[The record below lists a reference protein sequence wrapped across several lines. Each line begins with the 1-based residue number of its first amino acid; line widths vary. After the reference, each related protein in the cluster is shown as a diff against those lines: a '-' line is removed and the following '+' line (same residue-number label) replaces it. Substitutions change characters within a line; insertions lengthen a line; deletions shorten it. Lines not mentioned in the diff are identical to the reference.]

1 MFSSPSKQHI
11 QGRVSLVL
19 AAMVG
24 LLAAAGIALSLA
36 LRQQPELQVATLL
49 PEPLPLPEFALT
61 DHEGD
66 AFSRADFVGQTSLVF
81 FGFTQCPDIC
91 PVTLQQLAVVRRNL
105 MEAGSS
111 VIPEIVFVSVDP
123 ERDDVDTVAAYV
135 GAFGD
140 GVRGVRGELD
150 ALNVL
155 TQPLGVFHARP
166 ETDDGYDVEHTS
178 AVLVINPDA
187 EFAGLF
193 RAPHSVDRIV
203 ADWPGLARQL

>member
-1 MFSSPSKQHI
+1 MKSSPEKSRT

-24 LLAAAGIALSLA
+24 LLAAAGITFSLA
-36 LRQQPELQVATLL
+36 LKRQPELQAATLL
-49 PEPLPLPEFALT
+49 PEPLALPEFALT
-61 DHEGD
+61 DGRGG
-66 AFSRADFVGQTSLVF
+66 AFGRDDLIGRTSLLF

-91 PVTLQQLAVVRRNL
+91 PVTLQQLTVVRRKL
-105 MEAGSS
+105 EESGSN

-123 ERDDVDTVAAYV
+123 ERDDVNTIAAYV

-178 AVLVINPDA
+178 AVLVINADA

-193 RAPHSVDRIV
+193 RAPHVVDAIL
-203 ADWPGLARQL
+203 ADWPGLVRQL

>member
-1 MFSSPSKQHI
+1 MKSSREKPRM

-24 LLAAAGIALSLA
+24 LLAAAGIAFSIA
-36 LRQQPELQVATLL
+36 LKRQPELQAATLL
-49 PEPLPLPEFALT
+49 PEPLALPEFALT
-61 DHEGD
+61 DDRGG
-66 AFSRADFVGQTSLVF
+66 AFGRDDLIGRTSLLF

-91 PVTLQQLAVVRRNL
+91 PVTLQQLAVVRRKL
-105 MEAGSS
+105 EESGSN

-123 ERDDVDTVAAYV
+123 ERDDVNTIAAYV

-150 ALNVL
+150 ALNIL

-178 AVLVINPDA
+178 AVLVINADA

-193 RAPHSVDRIV
+193 RAPHVVDAIL
-203 ADWPGLARQL
+203 ADWPGLVRQL